1 MKFPTQFF
9 CLFSFLCVAQ
19 VGFAAAPVSPSNGG
33 ASIVERNTL
42 QITWQ
47 DNSNNEDAF
56 AVYQYVNNA
65 PANYLG
71 AVGINLTSA
80 TITGFSGGESVQ
92 YAIYAYSEA
101 DGFSAG
107 NAVTPLVT
115 FPAESTPDIVT
126 RFGHEATV
134 GEAFSAEL
142 YTDYYDFQT
151 SASITGLPEG
161 VTFTEATRTL
171 SFMPSEPGNFSI
183 NLEVNYSDGFTLT
196 ATIPI
201 RILPAASGPVESVT
215 VPGLDYYPNAGVQT
229 LDLNTYFED
238 PDCSRAVRMT
248 YGLGVMDIILYEAA
262 TPATVANFLAY
273 VNDTEQSTYDG
284 AIIHRSIS
292 NFVIQGGGYR
302 SIGGNA
308 FESVTDLAPV
318 VNEPGLENV
327 RGTLSMAKLGGNPNS
342 ATNEW
347 FVSLEDNRSNLD
359 FQNGGFTV
367 FGRVAG
373 NGMSVIDSIAALQTG
388 SYNNIT
394 VDSISRPEL
403 LSAIPVDATP
413 VLGIL
418 DPDTLVVINSA
429 VEISP
434 LTYSIASN
442 SDTAVAVANINGT
455 TLEITPL
462 AVGVST
468 LRLQVTDLDNN
479 VIERDVSVVV
489 DWTYADWIEA
499 SGATVDTGAFE
510 DADGDQLSNFL
521 EYALFG
527 DLESLDVSLAVGSQ
541 VEFDGQFYPG
551 QMSPFF
557 LAIEFASRRGL
568 GDAIVYVEAVN
579 DLSEDG
585 QWSEIWN
592 STLGDEDSQVFSA
605 TQNSESID
613 WVIRDNQSIGDTDS
627 RFLRVRVAP
636 SED

>member
-1 MKFPTQFF
+1 
-9 CLFSFLCVAQ
+9 
-19 VGFAAAPVSPSNGG
+19 
-33 ASIVERNTL
+33 
-42 QITWQ
+42 
-47 DNSNNEDAF
+47 
-56 AVYQYVNNA
+56 
-65 PANYLG
+65 
-71 AVGINLTSA
+71 
-80 TITGFSGGESVQ
+80 
-92 YAIYAYSEA
+92 
-101 DGFSAG
+101 
-107 NAVTPLVT
+107 
-115 FPAESTPDIVT
+115 
-126 RFGHEATV
+126 
-134 GEAFSAEL
+134 
-142 YTDYYDFQT
+142 
-151 SASITGLPEG
+151 
-161 VTFTEATRTL
+161 
-171 SFMPSEPGNFSI
+171 
-183 NLEVNYSDGFTLT
+183 
-196 ATIPI
+196 
-201 RILPAASGPVESVT
+201 
-215 VPGLDYYPNAGVQT
+215 
-229 LDLNTYFED
+229 
-238 PDCSRAVRMT
+238 
-248 YGLGVMDIILYEAA
+248 
-262 TPATVANFLAY
+262 
-273 VNDTEQSTYDG
+273 
-284 AIIHRSIS
+284 
-292 NFVIQGGGYR
+292 
-302 SIGGNA
+302 
-308 FESVTDLAPV
+308 
-318 VNEPGLENV
+318 
-327 RGTLSMAKLGGNPNS
+327 
-342 ATNEW
+342 
-347 FVSLEDNRSNLD
+347 
-359 FQNGGFTV
+359 
-367 FGRVAG
+367 
-373 NGMSVIDSIAALQTG
+373 MSVIDSIAALQTG

-413 VLGIL
+413 VPGIL